1 MASLLPV
8 QGHRGFVRTAEP
20 IPLVTLCHDERSA
33 VNGFVAR
40 VAGPARRRMPA
51 GGGCNLHPPRGP
63 SMALTAIS
71 FDSAG
76 SAETHQELTL
86 QSVQG
91 AGNIMSPESQFAEG
105 VLGDESYLLTADADG
120 IGSVVGFLLGPY
132 VVQLHTTFPE
142 GAALLVSP
150 QDLGA
155 LAETV
160 RAGLVSPR

>member
-1 MASLLPV
+1 MCV
-8 QGHRGFVRTAEP
+8 IEY
-20 IPLVTLCHDERSA
+20 VTPEILI
-33 VNGFVAR
+33 G
-40 VAGPARRRMPA
+40 GPSKLRIS
-51 GGGCNLHPPRGP
+51 GP
-63 SMALTAIS
+63 SMTLTAIS

-76 SAETHQELTL
+76 SAETHHELAL

-91 AGNIMSPESQFAEG
+91 AGDIISPESQFAAG

-132 VVQLHTTFPE
+132 DVQLHTTLPE
-142 GAALLVSP
+142 GASPLVSP

-155 LAETV
+155 LAGTV